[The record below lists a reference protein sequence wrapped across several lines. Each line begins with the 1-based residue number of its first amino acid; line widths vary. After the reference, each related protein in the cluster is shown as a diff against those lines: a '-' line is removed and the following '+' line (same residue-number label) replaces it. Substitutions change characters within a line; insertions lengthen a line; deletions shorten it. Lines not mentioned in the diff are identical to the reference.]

1 MTNRINIKVSREDT
15 GARLDRWFKRY
26 YPKAQ
31 FIQIAKASR
40 KGDIKIDGKQ
50 SDVSAQIRE
59 GQEISFPHRVVTQ
72 SPREGGAGEGRSD
85 SRNHRGDSRF
95 GEERR
100 DDRGGTRG
108 FGRNAEGRSG
118 EVHRDGNRQGNNRPE
133 GYSDRG
139 SRPNRSGEDRDR
151 TRGSEDRGR
160 EFGGH
165 NESRGEPRVG
175 PRGEPRREGGGFER
189 KTGGYEGRSGGE
201 RRDNREGGYR
211 GDGGYRGGGGERRDD
226 RRDGGGSRYGMVREA
241 RDRDGGAHPTRF
253 GWSENGKKDFSRK
266 SEGRREDFGRGN
278 DDRGKRSLSRDG
290 SDGRRGREDRGGFAR
305 NAEGRTGDGR
315 SGGNRPDGYS
325 DRSPRPNRFGENRD
339 RIRGGEDKGDR
350 TRGFGG
356 HNESRGEPR
365 VGPRGEPRR
374 EGGGFERK
382 TGGYE
387 RREGMGGGRD
397 DRRDGG
403 ERRYGGGGKGGEKDF
418 GRNAEGHSRDGR
430 GGDNRS
436 SGEGRSG
443 GSSRFE
449 GRSERSPRDEGG
461 QSDGGRKGYYEN
473 KRREEGST
481 GRDTNKRTEGVVY
494 EKREYRS
501 GNSRNLD
508 ERGSGDRKSYRGR
521 GDRGGGDSRRNDN
534 RGTGGEGHRS
544 PSDEHRQQ
552 LLAEKL
558 LEAMVYKDDEVLI
571 LNKPAGI
578 ATQGG
583 TGISISVD
591 DLLDYMKFDYERRP
605 RLVHRLDKETSG
617 VLVLARRFDSAAKVS
632 EAFREKQVHKKYIAI
647 WCGVPTVHEG
657 IIDAPLHK
665 EGDAHTKGNM
675 VEDEVNGK
683 EAVTNYKVLAHSDFF
698 SLVELT
704 IPTGR
709 MHHIRAH
716 SAIIGCPVLGDYRYS
731 KAPTRNES
739 GDGIGSATDEDGAGT
754 GETINEIAV
763 MYSKAHREAKFMHL
777 HAKQIEFNM
786 DDRKI
791 QAEAPLPEYFTQTI
805 MKYGLR
811 NDGPQDGHKMTG
823 ENVD

>member
-1 MTNRINIKVSREDT
+1 M
-15 GARLDRWFKRY
+15 
-26 YPKAQ
+26 
-31 FIQIAKASR
+31 
-40 KGDIKIDGKQ
+40 
-50 SDVSAQIRE
+50 
-59 GQEISFPHRVVTQ
+59 
-72 SPREGGAGEGRSD
+72 
-85 SRNHRGDSRF
+85 
-95 GEERR
+95 
-100 DDRGGTRG
+100 
-108 FGRNAEGRSG
+108 
-118 EVHRDGNRQGNNRPE
+118 
-133 GYSDRG
+133 
-139 SRPNRSGEDRDR
+139 
-151 TRGSEDRGR
+151 
-160 EFGGH
+160 
-165 NESRGEPRVG
+165 
-175 PRGEPRREGGGFER
+175 
-189 KTGGYEGRSGGE
+189 
-201 RRDNREGGYR
+201 
-211 GDGGYRGGGGERRDD
+211 
-226 RRDGGGSRYGMVREA
+226 
-241 RDRDGGAHPTRF
+241 
-253 GWSENGKKDFSRK
+253 
-266 SEGRREDFGRGN
+266 
-278 DDRGKRSLSRDG
+278 
-290 SDGRRGREDRGGFAR
+290 
-305 NAEGRTGDGR
+305 
-315 SGGNRPDGYS
+315 
-325 DRSPRPNRFGENRD
+325 
-339 RIRGGEDKGDR
+339 
-350 TRGFGG
+350 
-356 HNESRGEPR
+356 
-365 VGPRGEPRR
+365 
-374 EGGGFERK
+374 
-382 TGGYE
+382 
-387 RREGMGGGRD
+387 
-397 DRRDGG
+397 
-403 ERRYGGGGKGGEKDF
+403 
-418 GRNAEGHSRDGR
+418 
-430 GGDNRS
+430 
-436 SGEGRSG
+436 
-443 GSSRFE
+443 
-449 GRSERSPRDEGG
+449 
-461 QSDGGRKGYYEN
+461 
-473 KRREEGST
+473 
-481 GRDTNKRTEGVVY
+481 
-494 EKREYRS
+494 
-501 GNSRNLD
+501 
-508 ERGSGDRKSYRGR
+508 
-521 GDRGGGDSRRNDN
+521 
-534 RGTGGEGHRS
+534 
-544 PSDEHRQQ
+544 
-552 LLAEKL
+552 
-558 LEAMVYKDDEVLI
+558 YKDDEVLI

-709 MHHIRAH
+709 MHQIRAH